1 MFDPTSRDI
10 CKQIIYRYIIFI
22 FINPQRDSLLPI
34 VLFYYFFF
42 LLFLCKQTNTTTKL
56 TPARTRDYNNSV
68 AVDRRSVAVAA
79 DDRAER
85 WTRRFAHRYPD
96 DECAAVTPAAR
107 WTPAVPEP
115 SPNAGAACI
124 PVPFPGP
131 PSPPVPTQ
139 SWSRSREIARDRAA
153 PAPSA
158 NAAVDGDAA
167 EGADDNGGCDRSRRR
182 HRLRRPP
189 SYCHSR
195 RRHRYRCLIVDPPHL
210 ENDKVVCFSGGSS
223 GKRHAIERSRC
234 AEASLIEDTVSFKLK
249 WITRSIWTRSP

>member
-34 VLFYYFFF
+34 FFF
-42 LLFLCKQTNTTTKL
+42 FLCKQTNTTTKL

-107 WTPAVPEP
+107 
-115 SPNAGAACI
+115 
-124 PVPFPGP
+124 
-131 PSPPVPTQ
+131 
-139 SWSRSREIARDRAA
+139 
-153 PAPSA
+153 
-158 NAAVDGDAA
+158 
-167 EGADDNGGCDRSRRR
+167 
-182 HRLRRPP
+182 
-189 SYCHSR
+189 
-195 RRHRYRCLIVDPPHL
+195 
-210 ENDKVVCFSGGSS
+210 
-223 GKRHAIERSRC
+223 
-234 AEASLIEDTVSFKLK
+234 
-249 WITRSIWTRSP
+249 